1 MANPPEIPAKTRDI
15 TTDTCGKPRI
25 PIDGASN
32 GTPLEYALRYAA
44 LGWRVFPC
52 HSIADGACTCR
63 DPQCASPGKH
73 PIRQLVQDGLKSA
86 STKEEL
92 IRAWWHPKNAPWANV
107 GVRTGPESG
116 FWVLD
121 VDPLKGGEDSLDNL
135 LATHGGLPDTAEAI
149 TGSGGRHILFTYP
162 PDKKIGSSTNKLG
175 PGLDIRGEGGY
186 IIAEPSLHISGQAY
200 IWEAASDPLE
210 GVELV
215 AAPEWIINLVEGPA
229 SLPSA
234 SQIASGNAPMLSPLQ
249 VLELRN
255 ALGYLNEQ
263 VDDYTT
269 MIKVGMALHSTGAP
283 NAFGLWNEW
292 CQASE
297 KYDGLGAKRKKWA
310 SFSDRPGDLGVS
322 LTTIFALA
330 QAEGWINPACR
341 EAQEFN
347 RRFEESTGYSFAEL
361 EKVPQ
366 KIEVVAP
373 PKHTSDPW
381 PVTMLDQV
389 EQWISATAPIS
400 CQRVSQQ
407 AVLSLVSA
415 ATARR
420 YRTPQGEPTSLYL
433 GVVSRSVGELR
444 FAHQAVFQIMR
455 ESGLR
460 RMVRN
465 TRIPSPA
472 SLYRSLMRSPA
483 LLYQSD
489 DYGGLVAFA
498 RRQPSGVQ
506 ESLLSLLA
514 QIHGGQDLAL
524 DHIDEAG
531 IKATA
536 LGDQQPIFYSP
547 SVTLLALIGQDQL
560 VTLLRTSELGRGA
573 LEQML
578 LAIADGDDV
587 VGQEPTL
594 QPIPPIL
601 STHLCTLRG
610 VPQQPPGIDLDP
622 EQLFSGNAGLQ
633 PNLITVQFPSDMSP
647 YYAPLDLSQDRALR
661 PVLTAARGH
670 VRRIAAALA
679 AWQNPNNPVADGAIC
694 SFAAR
699 YVSSRIAE
707 LLEQY
712 EVLHGDDGKLSI
724 YDQVLTKVIEAKQQ
738 GIPRRALTQGC
749 WAFRNLSSEN
759 RGKLLELMLSDESIY
774 EIEVKN
780 GNRTGKRLVAAKFI
794 KQVTK

>member
-1 MANPPEIPAKTRDI
+1 MTQQKRTALDTSGRPRVQISGLPAGRRMD
-15 TTDTCGKPRI
+15 
-25 PIDGASN
+25 
-32 GTPLEYALRYAA
+32 YALRYAE
-44 LGWRVFPC
+44 LGWLVFPC
-52 HSIADGACTCR
+52 HAIHEDGACTCR
-63 DPQCASPGKH
+63 EADCASPGKH

-86 STKEEL
+86 TRNAAL
-92 IRAWWHPKNAPWANV
+92 IKAWWGEANAPWANIA
-107 GVRTGPESG
+107 VRTGPESG

-121 VDPLKGGEDSLDNL
+121 VDPQHGGEASLDSLLTRN
-135 LATHGGLPDTAEAI
+135 GRLPETAEAI
-149 TGSGGRHILFTYP
+149 TGGGGRHILFRYP
-162 PDKKIGSSTNKLG
+162 AGRRVGSSTNKLG

-186 IIAEPSLHISGQAY
+186 IIVEPSLHISGQGYA
-200 IWEAASDPLE
+200 WEGSSDPLE
-210 GVELV
+210 GVALA
-215 AAPEWIINLVEGPA
+215 AAPEWILGLIEAPA
-229 SLPSA
+229 SG
-234 SQIASGNAPMLSPLQ
+234 QRSPGQPPTGQMIPPEQ
-249 VLELRN
+249 VLELRQ
-255 ALGYLNEQ
+255 ALGYLD
-263 VDDYTT
+263 VDDYHTWVQ
-269 MIKVGMALHSTGAP
+269 VGMALHSSGAP

-292 CQASE
+292 SIGSD
-297 KYDGLGAKRKKWA
+297 KYSAEAMRPKWA
-310 SFSDRPGDLGVS
+310 TFRDHPNGVGLTSIFSWAQELGWV
-322 LTTIFALA
+322 
-330 QAEGWINPACR
+330 NPATR
-341 EAQEFN
+341 EAQQFRE
-347 RRFEESTGYSFAEL
+347 RFEESTGYSFAEL

-381 PVTMLDQV
+381 PITMLDQV
-389 EQWISATAPIS
+389 EQWIAATAPIS

-587 VGQEPTL
+587 VGKEPVL

-601 STHLCTLRG
+601 GTHLCTLRG

-633 PNLITVQFPSDMSP
+633 PNLITVKFPSDMSP
-647 YYAPLDLSQDRALR
+647 YYAPLNLSQDRALR

-679 AWQNPNNPVADGAIC
+679 AWQNPSQPVADDAIC

-724 YDQVLTKVIEAKQQ
+724 YDQVLTKILEAKQQ
-738 GIPRRALTQGC
+738 GISRRDVSRVC

-774 EIEVKN
+774 EIDVKSKT
-780 GNRTGKRLVAAKFI
+780 RTGKRLVAAKFI
-794 KQVTK
+794 RQVNK